1 MNVKRAALISAILA
15 LFLMG
20 AKPTKTALVR
30 LTIVNKSGVE
40 LFIHLD
46 NLATSYKDDVT
57 YSLTIPEGDHE
68 APTVKEFTIYRDIYD
83 VQVYYVENWD
93 PVYGYTICGNS
104 TGKTQLNAKRQHRWV
119 FTECSRERPRPG
131 EPTMEK
137 FYRGSLVGKGNI
149 E

>member
-1 MNVKRAALISAILA
+1 VKIQRAALISAVLA

-46 NLATSYKDDVT
+46 NLATNYEDDVT
-57 YSLTIPEGDHE
+57 YSLRITEGDHE
-68 APTVKEFTIYRDIYD
+68 SPTVKEFAIYRDIYD

-104 TGKTQLNAKRQHRWV
+104 TGKTQLNANRQHRWV

-131 EPTMEK
+131 DQPEEYI
-137 FYRGSLVGKGNI
+137 YRSHLV
-149 E
+149 

>member
-1 MNVKRAALISAILA
+1 VNIQRAALISAILA

-20 AKPTKTALVR
+20 AKPTKNVLVR

-46 NLATSYKDDVT
+46 NLATNYEDDVT
-57 YSLTIPEGDHE
+57 YSLTIPEGNHE
-68 APTVKEFTIYRDIYD
+68 TPTVKEFTIYREVYD

-93 PVYGYTICGNS
+93 PVYGYTICANS

-119 FTECSRERPRPG
+119 FTECSRESPRPG

-137 FYRGSLVGKGNI
+137 FYWGSLVGKGNI

>member
-1 MNVKRAALISAILA
+1 VNIQRAAFISAILA
-15 LFLMG
+15 LFLTA
-20 AKPTKTALVR
+20 AKPTKTVLVR

-46 NLATSYKDDVT
+46 NLATNYEDDVT

-68 APTVKEFTIYRDIYD
+68 NPTVKEFTIYRDIYD

-93 PVYGYTICGNS
+93 PVYGYTICANS

-137 FYRGSLVGKGNI
+137 FYWGSLVGKGNI
-149 E
+149 R

>member
-1 MNVKRAALISAILA
+1 MNIQRATLISAIMA

-30 LTIVNKSGVE
+30 LTIVNKSWVE

-46 NLATSYKDDVT
+46 NLATNYEDNVI
-57 YSLTIPEGDHE
+57 YNFTIPEGDHE
-68 APTVKEFTIYRDIYD
+68 SPTVREFAINRDVYD
-83 VQVYYVENWD
+83 VQVYYVETWD

-104 TGKTQLNAKRQHRWV
+104 TGKTQLIANRQHRWV